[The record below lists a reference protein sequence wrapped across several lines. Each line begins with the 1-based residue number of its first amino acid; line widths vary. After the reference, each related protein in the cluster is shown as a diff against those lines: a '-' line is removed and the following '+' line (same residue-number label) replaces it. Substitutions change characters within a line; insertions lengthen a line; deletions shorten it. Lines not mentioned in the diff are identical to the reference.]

1 MMWKVKEVVFRFL
14 FGDRAFVESFGIC
27 LDQTQTKEEK

>member
-14 FGDRAFVESFGIC
+14 FGGRAFIGSFGIC
-27 LDQTQTKEEK
+27 LDQIQTKEEN